1 MLKIRKSNE
10 RGSGEHGWL
19 SSKHSFSFADYYD
32 PKNMG
37 FRDLRVINEDYIAGG
52 RGFGAHPHRDM
63 EIVTFVVSGILEHE
77 DSMGNKAAIRP
88 GEVQYMSAASGVV
101 HSEYNKL
108 PDQEV
113 HLLQIWILP
122 NQAGGRPQYGQKS
135 FEQNLNK
142 EKMVLTISGDGR
154 DNSIQ
159 IRQDVDLYV
168 SRPKTNDVIE
178 WNLRPGRGAWLQ
190 IIKGRLLVN
199 GQELSAGDA
208 LSTEVAQTLK
218 IEASVDSEF
227 MLFDLN

>member
-1 MLKIRKSNE
+1 MFKLRKSNE
-10 RGSGEHGWL
+10 RGTGEHGWL

-63 EIVTFVVSGILEHE
+63 EIITFVVSGVLEHE
-77 DSMGNKAAIRP
+77 DSMGNKSAIRP

-108 PDQEV
+108 PDEQV

-122 NQAGGRPQYGQKS
+122 NQTGGKPQYGQKS
-135 FEQNLNK
+135 FDSQLGQ
-142 EKMVLTISGDGR
+142 EKLVLAVSGDGR
-154 DNSIQ
+154 EGSIQ

-168 SRPKTNDVIE
+168 SRPKTGDIIE
-178 WNLRPGRGAWLQ
+178 WKLREKRGAWLQ
-190 IIKGRLLVN
+190 LIKGGLKVN
-199 GQELSAGDA
+199 GQTLNAGDA
-208 LSTEVAQTLK
+208 LSTEVAQALK
-218 IEASVDSEF
+218 IEAMSNSEF
-227 MLFDLN
+227 ILFDLN